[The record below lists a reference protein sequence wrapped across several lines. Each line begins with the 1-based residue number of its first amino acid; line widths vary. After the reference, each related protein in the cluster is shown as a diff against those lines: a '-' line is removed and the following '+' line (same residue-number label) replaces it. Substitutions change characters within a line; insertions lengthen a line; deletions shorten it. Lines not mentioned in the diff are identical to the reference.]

1 MCSHV
6 ELILD
11 SLSSPPPNPLTN
23 THTSVYSLLMWNM
36 SAALQY
42 LLRLF
47 IFIIYKCMQEKRRS

>member
-11 SLSSPPPNPLTN
+11 PPPNPPHK
-23 THTSVYSLLMWNM
+23 HTSVYSLLMWNM

-47 IFIIYKCMQEKRRS
+47 IFIIYKCIQEKRRS